1 MAKPSTTPI
10 NQKGQGKRMRERLR
24 RILHVDMDAF
34 YASVE
39 QADNPELRGKP
50 VIIGGGKRGVVSA
63 ASYEARNFGV
73 HSAMP
78 IFQARRLCPNG
89 IFLPVRMKRY
99 REVSHLVMAI
109 LGSFTPLLEKASVDE
124 AYLDVTGTERLF
136 GPAVH
141 IAEDIKRRVRK
152 ETGLTCSI
160 GIAPNKFLAKIASD
174 MDKPDGLTVI
184 SHESVQ
190 DFLKSLPVQKIPGV
204 GKRTLEVL
212 KKLGVVN
219 VSDIL
224 RIPEDFLTRK
234 LGKAGME
241 LIERAR
247 GIDNSPVVPF
257 SEPKS
262 FSAEHTLPEDTGNI
276 EEIRKHL
283 LVQSER
289 VGHDLRIHG
298 YTGRTIRLKLKFADF
313 RTITRSRTFQDA
325 TSSTTEIYKRAVD
338 LLDHVDI
345 RLKVRL
351 IGVGVSTLTRG
362 ARQLSMLD
370 QGEKVKERALD
381 SAVDMLRQRYGSTI
395 LVRGSVVDLVGKSK
409 DDKNQDQ

>member
-1 MAKPSTTPI
+1 M
-10 NQKGQGKRMRERLR
+10 NNRLR
-24 RILHVDMDAF
+24 HILHVDMDAF
-34 YASVE
+34 FASVE
-39 QADNPELRGKP
+39 QADNPDLRGKP

-63 ASYEARNFGV
+63 ASYEARKFGV

-78 IFQARRLCPNG
+78 MFQARRLCPNG

-99 REVSHLVMAI
+99 REVSRLVMAI

-136 GPAVH
+136 GPAVRV
-141 IAEDIKRRVRK
+141 AEKIKVQVRQ

-160 GIAPNKFLAKIASD
+160 GVAPNKFLAKIASD

-184 SHESVQ
+184 SHDKVQ

-212 KKLGVVN
+212 KSLGVRN

-224 RIPEDFLTRK
+224 GVPEDFLTRK

-241 LIERAR
+241 LTERAR

-262 FSAEHTLPEDTGNI
+262 FSAEHTLPEDTGDM

-298 YTGRTIRLKLKFADF
+298 YTGRTITLKLKFADF
-313 RTITRSRTFQDA
+313 RTITRSRTFPD
-325 TSSTTEIYKRAVD
+325 TISTTSEIYRRALE
-338 LLDHVDI
+338 LLDKVDI

-351 IGVGVSTLTRG
+351 VGVGVSTLSRG

-370 QGEKVKERALD
+370 QGKKVKEMALD
-381 SAVDMLRQRYGSTI
+381 SAVDMLRERYGSSI
-395 LVRGSVVDLVGKSK
+395 LVRGSVMDLVGKSK
-409 DDKNQDQ
+409 DDENQDQ

>member
-1 MAKPSTTPI
+1 M
-10 NQKGQGKRMRERLR
+10 NNRLR
-24 RILHVDMDAF
+24 HILHVDMDAF

-39 QADNPELRGKP
+39 QADNRELRGKP

-63 ASYEARNFGV
+63 ASYEARKFGV

-78 IFQARRLCPNG
+78 MFQARRLCPNG

-99 REVSHLVMAI
+99 REVSRLVMAI

-136 GPAVH
+136 GPAVRV
-141 IAEDIKRRVRK
+141 AENIKYQVRQ

-160 GIAPNKFLAKIASD
+160 GVAPNKFLAKIASD

-184 SHESVQ
+184 SHEKVQ

-212 KKLGVVN
+212 KTLGVRN

-224 RIPEDFLTRK
+224 GVPEDFLTRK

-247 GIDNSPVVPF
+247 GIDNSPVVPL

-262 FSAEHTLPEDTGNI
+262 FSAEHTLPEDTGDM

-298 YTGRTIRLKLKFADF
+298 YAGRTITLKLKFADF
-313 RTITRSRTFQDA
+313 RTITRSRTFPD
-325 TSSTTEIYKRAVD
+325 TISTTSEIYRRALE
-338 LLDHVDI
+338 LLDKVDI

-351 IGVGVSTLTRG
+351 VGVGVSTLSRG

-370 QGEKVKERALD
+370 QGKKVKEMALD
-381 SAVDMLRQRYGSTI
+381 SAVDMLRERYGSSI
-395 LVRGSVVDLVGKSK
+395 LVRGSVMDITQRTGESNEKSQK
-409 DDKNQDQ
+409 